1 MTKSKRGDK
10 WITVAILKTT
20 RKIIKAIQDQESKE
34 SPIDSYEELGEL
46 VDRVVRADAVA
57 KGVKIQK

>member
-20 RKIIKAIQDQESKE
+20 RKIIKAIQDQESKA
-34 SPIDSYEELGEL
+34 SPIDAHEELGEL
-46 VDRVVRADAVA
+46 VDRVVRADAIV
-57 KGVKIQK
+57 KGVKIPK